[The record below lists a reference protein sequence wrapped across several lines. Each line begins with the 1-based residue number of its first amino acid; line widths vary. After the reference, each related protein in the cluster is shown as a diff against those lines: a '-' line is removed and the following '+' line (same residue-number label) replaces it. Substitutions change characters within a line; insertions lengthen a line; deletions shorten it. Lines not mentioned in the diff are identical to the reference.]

1 MILNLSFI
9 SDSESLLHSL
19 ETIKRDILP
28 VVTAAKQVAKVRF
41 LRVAEIGGAPVSM
54 ADPQSYSIHLEF
66 ESKALLDEFLSDV
79 IAKPIAAYTSTF
91 GEKSVVFSTTLE
103 EIAF

>member
-9 SDSESLLHSL
+9 SDSQALLHSL
-19 ETIKRDILP
+19 ERIKRDILP
-28 VVTAAKQVAKVRF
+28 VVTAAKQVSRVRF

-54 ADPQSYSIHLEF
+54 ADPQSYSLHLEF
-66 ESKALLDEFLSDV
+66 ENKALMDDFLANV
-79 IAKPIAAYTSTF
+79 IAEPIAAYTAAF

-103 EIAF
+103 EISF